1 MSVVVAVVDYMM
13 PVGILIFIFS
23 TRGTLADKDME
34 ARFGSLYE
42 GLKVKSVIHLMSS
55 FLFVFRRLLLVLTA
69 LVLQNYPAFQVMT
82 FILLSQLSLSYLV
95 FFKPYQDSLTNMNEI
110 FNEVCVMLSAY
121 QLFVFTDYVDSLAI
135 KNQFGFL
142 MIGTILLNFGVNI
155 LL

>member
-1 MSVVVAVVDYMM
+1 
-13 PVGILIFIFS
+13 
-23 TRGTLADKDME
+23 
-34 ARFGSLYE
+34 
-42 GLKVKSVIHLMSS
+42 MSS

-95 FFKPYQDSLTNMNEI
+95 FFKPYEDSLTNMNEI

>member
-1 MSVVVAVVDYMM
+1 MSVVVALVDYMM
-13 PVGILIFIFS
+13 PIGILIFIFS

-55 FLFVFRRLLLVLTA
+55 FLFVFRRLLLVLT
-69 LVLQNYPAFQVMT
+69 
-82 FILLSQLSLSYLV
+82 
-95 FFKPYQDSLTNMNEI
+95 PYQDSLTNMNEI